1 MDSRL
6 SAFLERADAVL
17 ARLEPLLPAPRQTID
32 WNQCLA
38 ARWQREGRNGF
49 LLPLDVSLDM
59 RLSDLIGV
67 DKQRETLARNTQQFI
82 DGLPANHA
90 LLWGSRG
97 TGKSSMVR
105 ALLAQHAKAGLRLIE
120 IERDH
125 LADLPR
131 VVEQLLKLPQRF
143 ILFCDDL
150 SFEAGEGDYR
160 VLKSVLDGSLE
171 QAPENVLLY
180 ATSNRRHLVPENQSD
195 NDNWKRVDGELHPS
209 EAVEDKIAL
218 SDRFGLWLSFY
229 PFTQEH
235 FLDVVEQVA
244 SQVFV
249 PLCVGGGLS
258 HIDDM
263 DAVLQAGAEK
273 VSLNTAAVKNPG
285 LISEGAARY
294 GSQAIVVGMDVL
306 KVPVSATFPS
316 GYQIYINGGRT
327 PVELDAIA
335 WAKKCQE
342 LGAGELCINSIDADG
357 TLDGYEISLNSTV
370 AGEVRIPIIA
380 SGGAGNPG
388 HIHEVLTKGKASAA
402 LLASIVHYGSY
413 SIKELKEYASERG
426 VPMRL
431 TW

>member
-6 SAFLERADAVL
+6 NAFLERADAVL
-17 ARLEPLLPAPRQTID
+17 ARLEPLLPAPRQVID

-38 ARWQREGRNGF
+38 ARWQREGRSGF
-49 LLPLDVSLDM
+49 LLPLEVSLDM

-67 DKQRETLARNTQQFI
+67 DKQRETLARNTQQFL

-105 ALLAQHAKAGLRLIE
+105 ALLAQHAGAGLRLIE

-131 VVEQLLKLPQRF
+131 VVEQLVKLPQRF

-229 PFTQEH
+229 PFNQEH
-235 FLDVVEQVA
+235 FLDVVEHWIGELA
-244 SQVFV
+244 RKA
-249 PLCVGGGLS
+249 GLQWQRDEALD
-258 HIDDM
+258 IL
-263 DAVLQAGAEK
+263 AVRWATGRGNRNGRCAYQF
-273 VSLNTAAVKNPG
+273 
-285 LISEGAARY
+285 ARY
-294 GSQAIVVGMDVL
+294 WVGL
-306 KVPVSATFPS
+306 K
-316 GYQIYINGGRT
+316 
-327 PVELDAIA
+327 
-335 WAKKCQE
+335 
-342 LGAGELCINSIDADG
+342 
-357 TLDGYEISLNSTV
+357 
-370 AGEVRIPIIA
+370 
-380 SGGAGNPG
+380 
-388 HIHEVLTKGKASAA
+388 
-402 LLASIVHYGSY
+402 LL
-413 SIKELKEYASERG
+413 ERQ
-426 VPMRL
+426 P
-431 TW
+431 